1 MLAYGRE
8 CDAFKGYIML
18 YFPED
23 SLDLITFSNIY
34 TELSLACWVSIN
46 EASLMAEGMVT
57 AAVFVG
63 YESILELEVLRLLK
77 RPCD

>member
-1 MLAYGRE
+1 
-8 CDAFKGYIML
+8 ML

-46 EASLMAEGMVT
+46 EAASWLAEGMVT
-57 AAVFVG
+57 AAVFLG